1 MELIINRNKPLQSS
15 VIVDERFPWRW
26 EEHKDVEFF
35 LPRMGQ
41 YVKLTQDIHSDGTYY
56 VKVLN
61 STSERMYPVRG
72 HELILADS
80 KEAKKIVLNHQESSL
95 FPINKANWTQIKNF
109 LCDDFINSYPWKG
122 NDSKSS
128 ESVRDSFLSLAKSPR
143 SGISKVIENER
154 NQGYFLDRATFAS
167 RMKPHL
173 ESFPWEKL
181 SEFLDF
187 SEPQT

>member
-15 VIVDERFPWRW
+15 VIVDNKFPWSW
-26 EEHKDVEFF
+26 EEHKDTEFW
-35 LPRMGQ
+35 LPRIGQ
-41 YVKLTQDIHSDGTYY
+41 YVKLTQDIYSDGTYY
-56 VKVLN
+56 VKVIG
-61 STSERMYPVRG
+61 STSERMFPVRG
-72 HELILADS
+72 HELIQADS
-80 KEAKKIVLNHQESSL
+80 KEAKKIVLNHQDSSL

-109 LCDDFINSYPWKG
+109 LCDDFINSYPWQG
-122 NDSKSS
+122 NESRSS
-128 ESVRDSFLSLAKSPR
+128 ESVKDSFLSLAKSPR
-143 SGISKVIENER
+143 SGIAKAIDTER
-154 NQGYFLDRATFAS
+154 SLGLFTDRASFAT